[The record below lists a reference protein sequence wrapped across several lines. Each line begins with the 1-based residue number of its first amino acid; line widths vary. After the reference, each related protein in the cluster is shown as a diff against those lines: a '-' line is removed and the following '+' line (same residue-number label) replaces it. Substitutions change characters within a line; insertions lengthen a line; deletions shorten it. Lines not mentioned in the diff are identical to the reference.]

1 MNRPREVRAVRCGRS
16 QGQKGASLIVVLLV
30 LLVVTVVGI
39 SGAQLALLGERSA
52 RHDRDMQIAF
62 EAAEAAVVDAEND
75 IRNRGTSGCG
85 TLRGDKFV
93 SAAMTALADGSC
105 GTDSALRGMCKP
117 IDIPGVKPTWAQ
129 ADFLDESS
137 GAPTA
142 SYGEYTCSN
151 FEIGGGLKP
160 ARAPRYLVEVMN
172 DIQAGGDA
180 TADGT
185 SAPTIYRITAMGFGP
200 RVDTRAVVQVEFRK
214 EN

>member
-1 MNRPREVRAVRCGRS
+1 MKLPREVMAVPYGRS
-16 QGQKGASLIVVLLV
+16 RGEKGASLIVVLLV

-62 EAAEAAVVDAEND
+62 ESAEAAVVDAEND

-85 TLRGDKFV
+85 SLRGSKFTTV
-93 SAAMTALADGSC
+93 DNMTIPLGSC
-105 GTDSALRGMCKP
+105 LTTTGERGICAP
-117 IDIPGVKPTWAQ
+117 AASPDLKPTWAT

-142 SYGEYTCSN
+142 EYGDYTCSN
-151 FEIGGGLKP
+151 FEIGGGVKP
-160 ARAPRYLVEVMN
+160 ARAPRYLVEVMK
-172 DIQAGGDA
+172 DVTPGGDA
-180 TADGT
+180 
-185 SAPTIYRITAMGFGP
+185 SAPQASATIYRITAMGFGP

-214 EN
+214 ETE